1 MPLLPQIKLIMIPQI
16 SSSIQSL
23 FNFLLFK
30 IKKSLSLVGLFSDPE
45 LCEGRGSSR
54 LTSADPSTQQGNLQ
68 ASPGAPRSPSRS
80 PGDSAGKKGPLV
92 RSVSALQGSTP
103 REREPTLAWP
113 LKQRRSPHSTA
124 VLEPEGL
131 QNCLFLAAV

>member
-54 LTSADPSTQQGNLQ
+54 LTSADPSTQQGNLWTEN
-68 ASPGAPRSPSRS
+68 AH
-80 PGDSAGKKGPLV
+80 K
-92 RSVSALQGSTP
+92 
-103 REREPTLAWP
+103 
-113 LKQRRSPHSTA
+113 
-124 VLEPEGL
+124 
-131 QNCLFLAAV
+131 CF

>member
-1 MPLLPQIKLIMIPQI
+1 MPCRGHRARSPQAGPGESPCSGENEDTDTWKLPTLGQPAVSQ
-16 SSSIQSL
+16 
-23 FNFLLFK
+23 
-30 IKKSLSLVGLFSDPE
+30 
-45 LCEGRGSSR
+45 RGAGSPTQEPR
-54 LTSADPSTQQGNLQ
+54 PSPTRGHRAHLQ